1 VEDKSDVSDLKRSSQ
16 RVGRLYP
23 ILLDK
28 NGNVIDGQHRLAA
41 DAAWPRLRLDYVCS
55 EKERLLARL
64 VSNVCRRTVSPR
76 EKKEMLGRLGAIC
89 LEEGGK
95 PGELAYRLA
104 EETGMSYTWVMK
116 YLPDKYK
123 LRHGLGGPSDALNL
137 DKCQVK
143 LDKSQVT
150 QRVTI
155 DLKKLFSVSQEK
167 PVILKGYTNT
177 NFLNLVLETK
187 IYNRFERLAGR
198 LGVPPETVINNV
210 ILMALEEIEKVASLP
225 ISVSIK
231 KVVP

>member
-1 VEDKSDVSDLKRSSQ
+1 LKRSSQ

-41 DAAWPRLRLDYVCS
+41 DAAWPKLRLDHVCS

-64 VSNVCRRTVSPR
+64 VSNVCRRTVSPK
-76 EKKEMLGRLGAIC
+76 EKKEMLGRLGAIY
-89 LEEGGK
+89 LKEGGK
-95 PGELAYRLA
+95 PGKLAYRLA

-123 LRHGLGGPSDALNL
+123 LRPGLGGPSRVWNV
-137 DKCQVK
+137 DKCQVN

-150 QRVTI
+150 RRVTV
-155 DLKKLFSVSQEK
+155 DLKKLFLVSQEK

-177 NFLNLVLETK
+177 NFVGLILGKRIYKRYEKLAERFDIVTET
-187 IYNRFERLAGR
+187 L
-198 LGVPPETVINNV
+198 INNLLV
-210 ILMALEEIEKVASLP
+210 MALEEFEKTIPPNSLL
-225 ISVSIK
+225 SK
-231 KVVP
+231 KTVL

>member
-1 VEDKSDVSDLKRSSQ
+1 MTEEHEVSDLRHSSKI
-16 RVGRLYP
+16 VGKLYP
-23 ILLDK
+23 VLLDAD
-28 NGNVIDGQHRLAA
+28 GNIIDGQHRLAA
-41 DAAWPRLRLDYVCS
+41 DSDWPAVRLFHIRS

-64 VSNVCRRTVSPR
+64 ISNACRRTVSPK
-76 EKKEMLGRLGAIC
+76 EKKEMLGRLGAIY
-89 LEEGGK
+89 LKEGGK
-95 PGELAYRLA
+95 PGKLAYRLA

-123 LRHGLGGPSDALNL
+123 LRPGLGGPSDALNV

-177 NFLNLVLETK
+177 NFVNLVLETK
-187 IYNRFERLAGR
+187 IYNRFERLAER
-198 LGVPPETVINNV
+198 LGVLPETVINNV
-210 ILMALEEIEKVASLP
+210 ILMALEEIEKVAGLP

-231 KVVP
+231 KIVP